1 MTLPPLET
9 LPRVDSTN
17 SHAFRELEAGHAGHL
32 SAWRAEA
39 QDAGRGRRGA
49 KWVGAP
55 GDTLM
60 MSVVVRGDWP
70 WAGALSLVA
79 ALAVLDAVL
88 AVAGGERV
96 PLAVDWPN
104 DVVQALGPGALNQAA
119 REARG
124 QTAREAPKL
133 AGILIEGRQVAALQT
148 TTAAMHFVVGVGIN
162 VRGTLD
168 AALRAERPVV
178 TLAELGIHTTT
189 DALGRALHAA
199 IAARVQAAERH
210 AAVHAFDAFAAEL
223 CAEYLAASGLSNQPV
238 TVGLSTGATSGILR
252 ALEPNGLALEQ
263 AGAIRRFPLEHV
275 QAIHRAPLY

>member
-1 MTLPPLET
+1 MPPLLT

-17 SHAFRELEAGHAGHL
+17 SHAFRELEAGRAGHL
-32 SAWRAEA
+32 CAWRAEA

-104 DVVQALGPGALNQAA
+104 DVVQAGESANHAA
-119 REARG
+119 PEAAN
-124 QTAREAPKL
+124 QTAPEAPKL
-133 AGILIEGRQVAALQT
+133 AGILIEGRHIAARP
-148 TTAAMHFVVGVGIN
+148 ASDAGMHFVVGIGIN

-168 AALRAERPVV
+168 ATLRAERPVV

-189 DALGRALHAA
+189 EALGRALHAA
-199 IAARVQAAERH
+199 LAARVHAAEQH
-210 AAVHAFDAFAAEL
+210 AAMHAFGAFALEL
-223 CAEYLAASGLSNQPV
+223 CTEYLAASGLANRPV
-238 TVGLSTGATSGILR
+238 TVGLSDGAANGVLR
-252 ALEPNGLALEQ
+252 ALEPSGLTLEH

-275 QAIHRAPLY
+275 QAIHRTRLY